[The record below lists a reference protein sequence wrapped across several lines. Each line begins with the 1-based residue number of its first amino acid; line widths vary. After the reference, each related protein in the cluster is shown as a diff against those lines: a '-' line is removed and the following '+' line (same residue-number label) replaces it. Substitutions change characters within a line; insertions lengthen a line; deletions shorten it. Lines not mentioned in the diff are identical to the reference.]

1 MGLANYIFK
10 KKVKAL
16 AEKINETE
24 GDVDSAVDGFLSGI
38 NWGQILGLVAR
49 KLVGLLK

>member
-16 AEKINETE
+16 AEKVITAE
-24 GDVDSAVDGFLSGI
+24 DDIDSAVDSFLSSI